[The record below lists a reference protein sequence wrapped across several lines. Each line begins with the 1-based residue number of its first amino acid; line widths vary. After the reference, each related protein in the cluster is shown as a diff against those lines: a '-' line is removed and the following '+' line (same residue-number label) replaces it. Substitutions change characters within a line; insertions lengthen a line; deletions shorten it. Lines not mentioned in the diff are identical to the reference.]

1 MAGDRAV
8 RKGAL
13 RDHVWTV
20 LERAGVSKDAHGR
33 IPDFTG
39 AEAAAERLA
48 SLSVWQA
55 ARVVK
60 ANPDQP
66 QLPVRARALREGKL
80 VYMAVPKLADPRPFF
95 KLDPAGLEVPPE
107 EVALHRNAAKLAP
120 KVAVEDMQ
128 PVDLI
133 VCGSVAVNRDG
144 RRLGKGA
151 GYSDIEVAL
160 LSEAGLVG
168 SQTTIVTT
176 VHSLQVIDEPPPTSE
191 HDFTVD
197 FIVTPEQVIS
207 CGPAYR
213 PPGLLRESLSSEQIA
228 AIPALGALK

>member
-1 MAGDRAV
+1 MAGNQAG
-8 RKGAL
+8 RKAAL
-13 RDHVWTV
+13 RDHVWTE

-39 AEAAAERLA
+39 ADAAAEHLA
-48 SLSVWQA
+48 GLSVWQA
-55 ARVVK
+55 AGVVK

-66 QLPVRARALREGKL
+66 QLPVRAQALREGKL

-95 KLDPAGLEVPPE
+95 KLDPAALEVPPE
-107 EVALHRNAAKLAP
+107 EVALHRNAAQLAP
-120 KVAVEDMQ
+120 KVAVEDVQ

-160 LSEAGLVG
+160 LSEAGLIG
-168 SQTTIVTT
+168 EQTTIVTT
-176 VHSLQVIDEPPPTSE
+176 VHALQVLDEALPTSE

-197 FIVTPEQVIS
+197 FIVTPDAVIS

-213 PPGLLRESLSSEQIA
+213 PPGLLWERLSSAQIA
-228 AIPALGALK
+228 AMPALAALT